1 MKSGRYCRLTKKKKP
16 YENFKRREKYT
27 KIMNLHALITQLQGH
42 EFMANLISSLYTR
55 SPDSWVFWSNPR
67 ITSFH
72 LEIFWYLSLKHED
85 SFFEPLSHTINF
97 PWFILSLLPSSPL
110 SLPSS
115 SLSPSPNWSGFFCLF
130 VSNEITHNERALIP
144 QGKGNEC
151 CIGQKKSYLPQIFFT
166 NCVFSF

>member
-1 MKSGRYCRLTKKKKP
+1 MKLSQISLHPEINIINTRWTLSHLSFHVRRKERNAFMKSGPYCRLTKKKKP

-67 ITSFH
+67 ITPFH

-110 SLPSS
+110 SLPSFFF
-115 SLSPSPNWSGFFCLF
+115 SLSLSKLKWIFLF
-130 VSNEITHNERALIP
+130 V
-144 QGKGNEC
+144 C
-151 CIGQKKSYLPQIFFT
+151 F
-166 NCVFSF
+166 